1 MAQLYVYLP
10 IMYFSVI
17 SLVFSG
23 YPEFQNVLPLTSLL
37 SRVLA
42 EVNSQL
48 KLEVK
53 KFKIKLKAT
62 VLYNAKWKKT
72 NEKGRLCC
80 FQCH

>member
-17 SLVFSG
+17 SLLFSG

-53 KFKIKLKAT
+53 KLKL
-62 VLYNAKWKKT
+62 N
-72 NEKGRLCC
+72 
-80 FQCH
+80 